1 MPDEPSQRKRRWRF
15 YRTGSG
21 QEPVRE
27 FLLRLSLGDK
37 AEVVAAMKEVEI
49 VGLTAARHVR
59 ADIYEVRASGATQS
73 YRLLFATEGR
83 NSQILLAL
91 EAFSKK
97 TQKAP
102 LQEIA
107 LAEARL
113 ADWRRR
119 ASHP

>member
-1 MPDEPSQRKRRWRF
+1 MPDEPSRKRRWRF
-15 YRTGSG
+15 YHTGSG
-21 QEPVRE
+21 QEPVRD
-27 FLLRLSLGDK
+27 FLLQLSLSDK

-59 ADIYEVRASGATQS
+59 ADIYEVRASGVTQS

-97 TQKAP
+97 TQKTP